1 MRNRCREESRDIQSV
16 RSNEEPAHVIQTLG
30 RSHRNDMRSYDWEP
44 ALLKK
49 PMTAY
54 NFRTTI

>member
-1 MRNRCREESRDIQSV
+1 MRNHCREESHDIQSV

-44 ALLKK
+44 VL
-49 PMTAY
+49 
-54 NFRTTI
+54 